1 MRCPKNRGAVPRP
14 LLPRVHWQN
23 STPRSKARQEQSL
36 SKFARYFP
44 LTGNVVVSF
53 SLYANSIYSKDI
65 CGCDEARP
73 SARSD
78 LDRLYRKRYVSAIE
92 GTRPTHRKKTPRLGG
107 AFISGPS
114 AEPIQG
120 TSLFAALSLIVS
132 AFQLCKK
139 PSSTSWFV
147 SRATWLT

>member
-1 MRCPKNRGAVPRP
+1 MKQGPALGVI
-14 LLPRVHWQN
+14 W
-23 STPRSKARQEQSL
+23 TD
-36 SKFARYFP
+36 F
-44 LTGNVVVSF
+44 T
-53 SLYANSIYSKDI
+53 
-65 CGCDEARP
+65 EA
-73 SARSD
+73 
-78 LDRLYRKRYVSAIE
+78 LRKRIE

-139 PSSTSWFV
+139 PSSTS
-147 SRATWLT
+147 